1 MITQKVYSF
10 RIFHFH
16 WSIIR
21 GRICCEYIDYFKE
34 DRYIYI
40 WDILMDNY
48 FKEVMVDGSI
58 EYYFME
64 KGY

>member
-1 MITQKVYSF
+1 MV
-10 RIFHFH
+10 
-16 WSIIR
+16 
-21 GRICCEYIDYFKE
+21 DYFKE

-40 WDILMDNY
+40 WDILMDTY

-58 EYYFME
+58 EYYFKE

>member
-1 MITQKVYSF
+1 MV
-10 RIFHFH
+10 
-16 WSIIR
+16 
-21 GRICCEYIDYFKE
+21 DYFKE

-40 WDILMDNY
+40 RDILMDNY

>member
-1 MITQKVYSF
+1 MVD
-10 RIFHFH
+10 H
-16 WSIIR
+16 
-21 GRICCEYIDYFKE
+21 FKE

-58 EYYFME
+58 ECYFME

>member
-1 MITQKVYSF
+1 MV
-10 RIFHFH
+10 
-16 WSIIR
+16 
-21 GRICCEYIDYFKE
+21 DYFKE

-58 EYYFME
+58 GERILSEYI
-64 KGY
+64 

>member
-1 MITQKVYSF
+1 MV
-10 RIFHFH
+10 
-16 WSIIR
+16 
-21 GRICCEYIDYFKE
+21 DYFKE

-40 WDILMDNY
+40 WDILMDNF
-48 FKEVMVDGSI
+48 FKEAMVDGSI

>member
-1 MITQKVYSF
+1 MV
-10 RIFHFH
+10 
-16 WSIIR
+16 
-21 GRICCEYIDYFKE
+21 DYFKE
-34 DRYIYI
+34 DSTLCINI
-40 WDILMDNY
+40 WNILMDNY

>member
-1 MITQKVYSF
+1 MV
-10 RIFHFH
+10 
-16 WSIIR
+16 
-21 GRICCEYIDYFKE
+21 DYFKE

-48 FKEVMVDGSI
+48 FKEVMKDGSI